1 MPDSKTQSSFKSF
14 SESLKSKKLSPVN
27 PSSITGGR
35 SIKVSGANIAKKEV
49 EEFGQVRKILG
60 GLLALEKRYYQFLGD
75 RILHFSREDERNK
88 LKQEE
93 LDQEKKKKKGKD
105 KEKNPVLEKAKSD
118 LSMIGGFFKNLL
130 RFFVGYKVLEW
141 ASKKENVKKIQD
153 FANLFIKLFK
163 FISAVTSFGVDVLMK
178 TLTVTSKV
186 INGVFDFIGKVG
198 EFFSFRWLG
207 GGVEWLLSTIEN
219 ATSVIA
225 SIPNAITLTVKFL
238 TDLIPN
244 FLESVLTQGLFG
256 SQKELQDQADQAIEA
271 KQPAEPATPTTE
283 SDSGQKDLG
292 DKAKESLSNI
302 GKNILKT
309 LFPGMDIAANIG
321 AKIGGSIK
329 SLFSG
334 PKTQESLPKLAK
346 GGIVTKPTEAIV
358 GEAGPEAILPLDK
371 LGSFGIDG
379 FKAST
384 NKMIPK
390 FMKLLTLP
398 FSIVGAGLVALIS
411 ATVSKIPGIGQ
422 FILPLISNIASGF
435 GLPAGLISGMTN
447 FAGGVTSAV
456 SGGLGNIAELFGKN
470 EVNIRQQKG
479 EEFSPGNDTSV
490 KGLLGNILGALISK
504 QKKVAPAP
512 DTTPPSTPPAPSGTP
527 SSGTPAPS
535 GTPSSGTPEI
545 TPPAT
550 KMSPIFAQ
558 PAQGEGGVPGQGTGD
573 KIPALLEPQEYVLN
587 RNAVKGMGGPK
598 VLDAINYGMYPRF
611 GSGGPNV
618 STKKFLKLGGGWAP
632 VPEDSFGVSL
642 GRGMSSRHG
651 GTDIPMPVGTPL
663 LAPFDGMVKETG
675 KNPNGWGNFMVLK
688 SSNGVY
694 SLFGHVS
701 DYSKKQGEQIKAGE
715 QVALSGHQHGGGRS
729 SGPHL
734 HWEIGSSWNG
744 TIGGK
749 IDPISWSSGKAIPSV
764 SGQTSSK
771 TSTDSP
777 DDSTESAPAFTAEMG
792 AKAAEQLGKLF
803 QMLTGPAPTTVPE
816 SVTPQTPKI
825 TTSVSANSGN
835 LQRVQRENLKV
846 QAQSR
851 QQTKGGGN
859 VITLGEP
866 NKTITESRSQPMT
879 SGLGDTTAP
888 NPLINYPIAP

>member
-1 MPDSKTQSSFKSF
+1 MPARQTQTSFRSF
-14 SESLKSKKLSPVN
+14 SESLRSRRLSPVN
-27 PSSITGGR
+27 PSAITGGR
-35 SIKVSGANIAKKEV
+35 VSGANITKKEV

-75 RILHFSREDERNK
+75 RILHFAKEDERNK

-93 LDQEKKKKKGKD
+93 SEQEKKKKLGKD

-130 RFFVGYKVLEW
+130 KFFVGYKVLEW
-141 ASKKENVKKIQD
+141 ASKKENISKIQD
-153 FANLFIKLFK
+153 FANLFITLFK
-163 FISAVTSFGVDVLMK
+163 FISAVTNFGVDVLMK

-186 INGVFDFIGKVG
+186 INGVFDFIGKVA
-198 EFFSFRWLG
+198 EFFSFSWLG

-225 SIPNAITLTVKFL
+225 SIPNAITLAVKFM

-256 SQKELQDQADQAIEA
+256 SQKELEGQADQAVEA
-271 KQPAEPATPTTE
+271 KKPAEPQTPSTE
-283 SDSGQKDLG
+283 SDTGKKDLG
-292 DKAKESLSNI
+292 EKAKESLSNI

-309 LFPGMDIAANIG
+309 LFPGMDVAANIG

-398 FSIVGAGLVALIS
+398 FNIVGAGIVALIS
-411 ATVSKIPGIGQ
+411 SAVSKIPGVGQ
-422 FILPLISNIASGF
+422 FILPLISNIASSF
-435 GLPAGLISGMTN
+435 GLPAGLVAGMSN
-447 FAGGVTSAV
+447 FVGGVTSAI
-456 SGGLGNIAELFGKN
+456 SGGLGNVAELFGKN

-479 EEFSPGNDTSV
+479 EEFSPTNDTSV

-504 QKKVAPAP
+504 QKKAA
-512 DTTPPSTPPAPSGTP
+512 TTPGTTPPPPPSTPPAPSGTP
-527 SSGTPAPS
+527 SSGTS
-535 GTPSSGTPEI
+535 GS

-550 KMSPIFAQ
+550 KPSSIFTY
-558 PAQGEGGVPGQGTGD
+558 PTQGEGGVPGQGGGD

-632 VPEDSFGVSL
+632 VPEDSSGVSL

-675 KNPNGWGNFMVLK
+675 KNPDGWGNFMVLK

-715 QVALSGHQHGGGRS
+715 QVALSGHRHGGGRS

-764 SGQTSSK
+764 SGKTSSR
-771 TSTDSP
+771 TNTDSP
-777 DDSTESAPAFTAEMG
+777 DDSTESTPTFTAEMG

-803 QMLTGPAPTTVPE
+803 QMLNGPAPTTVPE
-816 SVTPQTPKI
+816 VTTPQTPKI
-825 TTSVSANSGN
+825 TTAVSGNSQN

-846 QAQSR
+846 QAQAK
-851 QQTKGGGN
+851 QQTKAGGN

-879 SGLGDTTAP
+879 STLGGTTPP
-888 NPLINYPIAP
+888 NSLINYPLAP

>member
-1 MPDSKTQSSFKSF
+1 MPARQTQTSFKSF
-14 SESLKSKKLSPVN
+14 SESLRSKKLSPVN
-27 PSSITGGR
+27 PSAITGGR
-35 SIKVSGANIAKKEV
+35 SIRVSGANIAKKEV
-49 EEFGQVRKILG
+49 EELGQVRKILG

-75 RILHFSREDERNK
+75 RILHFAKEEERNK
-88 LKQEE
+88 FKQEE
-93 LDQEKKKKKGKD
+93 SEQEKRKKKGTD

-163 FISAVTSFGVDVLMK
+163 FISAVTNFGVDVLMK

-225 SIPNAITLTVKFL
+225 SSPNAITLTVRFL

-256 SQKELQDQADQAIEA
+256 SQKELEGQADQAVEA
-271 KQPAEPATPTTE
+271 KQPAEPPTPATE
-283 SDSGQKDLG
+283 SDTGQQNLG
-292 DKAKESLSNI
+292 EKAKESLSNI

-379 FKAST
+379 FKASA

-398 FSIVGAGLVALIS
+398 FNIIGAGIVALIS
-411 ATVSKIPGIGQ
+411 STVSKIPGIGQ

-435 GLPAGLISGMTN
+435 GLPAGLVAGMTN
-447 FAGGVTSAV
+447 FVGGVSSAV
-456 SGGLGNIAELFGKN
+456 SGGLGDVATLFGKN

-479 EEFSPGNDTSV
+479 EEFSPTNDTSV

-504 QKKVAPAP
+504 QKKPATAPG
-512 DTTPPSTPPAPSGTP
+512 TTPPATPPPAPSLPPPSGGTP
-527 SSGTPAPS
+527 STPAQEPAAASQEKSQS
-535 GTPSSGTPEI
+535 GGI
-545 TPPAT
+545 
-550 KMSPIFAQ
+550 I
-558 PAQGEGGVPGQGTGD
+558 GGQGTGD
-573 KIPALLEPQEYVLN
+573 KIPALLEPGEYVLN
-587 RNAVKGMGGPK
+587 RNAVQGMGGPK
-598 VLDAINYGMYPRF
+598 VLDNINYNKFARFQGGGAVPTGMKLLT
-611 GSGGPNV
+611 SGGGTSTLTSPVKFSQLKPHHGTGDSVRRYGITKDYILDGPSYPNYKV
-618 STKKFLKLGGGWAP
+618 LTPVNATVAFAGSNPGGYGNM
-632 VPEDSFGVSL
+632 VELVDDN
-642 GRGMSSRHG
+642 GR
-651 GTDIPMPVGTPL
+651 PL
-663 LAPFDGMVKETG
+663 A
-675 KNPNGWGNFMVLK
+675 
-688 SSNGVY
+688 
-694 SLFGHVS
+694 LFGHF
-701 DYSKKQGEQIKAGE
+701 SKLMVKTGQKISAGSVIGIQG
-715 QVALSGHQHGGGRS
+715 STGRS
-729 SGPHL
+729 TGPHVHIDASRKFHEAWSNFML
-734 HWEIGSSWNG
+734 
-744 TIGGK
+744 GK
-749 IDPISWSSGKAIPSV
+749 STGLDASNLV
-764 SGQTSSK
+764 S
-771 TSTDSP
+771 
-777 DDSTESAPAFTAEMG
+777 ESDITGEDKVEKDEAAAAPAVNFGNIAEN
-792 AKAAEQLGKLF
+792 LGKLF
-803 QMLTGPAPTTVPE
+803 QMLTGPTTTAVPEAATPQPPKVTTTV
-816 SVTPQTPKI
+816 SQ
-825 TTSVSANSGN
+825 NSGN
-835 LQRVQRENLKV
+835 LQRVQRENLKI
-846 QAQSR
+846 QSESK

-866 NKTITESRSQPMT
+866 NKTITEARSQAMT
-879 SGLGDTTAP
+879 STLGGTTPP
-888 NPLINYPIAP
+888 NSLINYPLAP